1 MDTVW
6 VVVYTASETG
16 TGTRAVVFKDEVEA
30 NALYNHLVELIE
42 KDGDG
47 GYFQDVN
54 IEEVPVYESYA
65 KYYMDGGIA

>member
-6 VVVYTASETG
+6 VVVYTARE
-16 TGTRAVVFKDEVEA
+16 TGTRAVVFKKEVEA

-42 KDGDG
+42 KDEDG
-47 GYFQDVN
+47 GYFQDAD